1 MPPAWSAIP
10 AVVTV
15 HDLIHLRHYSR
26 LHRTYYD
33 HILRPLYRRCRAIL
47 CVSEYTRREFLCW
60 SGMQESRVITLYN
73 GVSERF
79 MSGSSHERLFPF
91 LYVLYAGNRRRY
103 KNLQRL
109 LQAYATSAL
118 PARGIRFV
126 LTGAADDMLLR
137 WVRQLRIADAVHF
150 AGYVDDAAMP
160 ALYRHAHIVALV
172 SLEEGFGLPI
182 VEAMAVGAPVLTSNV
197 SATAEIAGNAAMLV
211 DPYSVDS
218 IREGLQALAF
228 EHGERESRIRL
239 GHARARSFS
248 WDKTAREWWR
258 VLSEAHQMP
267 AAR

>member
-1 MPPAWSAIP
+1 
-10 AVVTV
+10 
-15 HDLIHLRHYSR
+15 
-26 LHRTYYD
+26 
-33 HILRPLYRRCRAIL
+33 
-47 CVSEYTRREFLCW
+47 
-60 SGMQESRVITLYN
+60 
-73 GVSERF
+73 
-79 MSGSSHERLFPF
+79 
-91 LYVLYAGNRRRY
+91 
-103 KNLQRL
+103 
-109 LQAYATSAL
+109 
-118 PARGIRFV
+118 
-126 LTGAADDMLLR
+126 
-137 WVRQLRIADAVHF
+137 
-150 AGYVDDAAMP
+150 MP